1 MHTLPGPIVTAHSI
15 GQPAFFGRLIRA
27 LTHSQLVPL
36 EGGRIRLLFAA
47 CLFCV
52 PLLFVPPTFGQGVGS
67 SGVIRGT
74 VTDPTGGVVPNANV
88 TAVDPQTGLQRTAA
102 TDSSGQFQFG
112 GLPPSN
118 YDMTVRMNGFATE
131 ISKGVVVPIGQTVIA
146 DFQLKVSAVTAE
158 VVVNEA
164 PPVIE
169 TTRGSQSDTVGE
181 RDITD
186 LPIDRRDYLSFSL
199 LMPGVSDS
207 NVIAS
212 NADYRVQQTPQS
224 GLSLYGSNGRGNSVT
239 VDGGESNDDSGGVR
253 LNVSQDAVQEFQINR
268 SNYSAQ
274 LGGASGASINIVTK
288 SGTNTLHGGLF
299 AFFRNSALDARNP
312 FAFSPALVPGEAFS
326 LDAEGL
332 PIKNSLNRQQFGG
345 TVGLPV
351 KKDRT
356 FLFLAFEGL
365 RSDSQDS
372 VPLLTTSSI
381 FAPTA
386 SQAPILGGLAAE
398 GATPVPCLGEAPA
411 ITFLPAATCAF
422 GLQSILTVD
431 PTAAGNPFVSPA
443 ALASRAFVV
452 NQFEQNGGLFPFPI
466 GLYEGSARLDHRF
479 TQNDSSFLRYNA
491 AHLMESDPSLQALI
505 GFSRGTSILNWDST
519 LQGSWFHTFSSDS
532 FNEAR
537 VQWNMYQF
545 NVNSNDP
552 GGPGLD
558 VQGYGFFGRNIFL
571 PSYNTIRRYEFAD
584 NFTITRGRHT
594 LQMGF
599 DELLRNDNS
608 SSDTF
613 LGGRFEF
620 LQLPGGLVSPCL
632 QEPVACGLSPTTA
645 SAPISTLQSWSL
657 GLPSFYEQGFG
668 PPAYILNRPFTA
680 LYFQDSFHLSS
691 GLTLNGGLRYEI
703 DSQSEIMNTY
713 KGDVAPRVSFA
724 WDPVN
729 DGKTVIRGAYGIF
742 YGQIYAQIPA
752 VVKTLGSI
760 NGNRQ
765 IANTL
770 VNILG
775 IPGSPEVNSAAIYQ
789 TLAAE
794 GKIACGTPPAGQPA
808 CITSADLE
816 QFGLTVSHS
825 GPLPPGTVLFS
836 ASPNYRPPQAQ
847 QASFG
852 IEREIGR
859 TTSISADYIFVRTT
873 HLPWAVDTNLLPG
886 APIVTGTGANGL
898 PTNGLPFQD
907 WGSAQCMANP
917 ALCFADPTHTIL
929 QNNQY
934 QSVANANYNGGI
946 LQAQKRFG
954 QNVTLIAN
962 YTYSKA
968 IDQAT
973 DFNSDYSAFDQVNLQ
988 GERAVSDFDQR
999 HKVVIA
1005 ATLQSP
1011 WNSSRW
1017 LSGFELAPIFSYNSK
1032 HPFNLLAGSDIN
1044 GDGHFTNDRPPSAP
1058 RNTGEGPN
1066 YVDFDMRL
1074 SRAFRLGKET
1084 SLNFIAEGFNIAN
1097 RTNYASVNNIVGAT
1111 FAPPF
1116 TVHGTAA
1123 LSPSQ
1128 PLGFTAANAK
1138 REIQLGV
1145 RLAF

>member
-1 MHTLPGPIVTAHSI
+1 MTIQSI
-15 GQPAFFGRLIRA
+15 GTLAPFCWLNSTLTRARRLPLEA
-27 LTHSQLVPL
+27 GGSKKTCFLLAAWLLWVPL
-36 EGGRIRLLFAA
+36 AFA
-47 CLFCV
+47 
-52 PLLFVPPTFGQGVGS
+52 QGVGS

-74 VTDPTGGVVPNANV
+74 VTDPTGGVIPNVNV
-88 TAVDPQTGLQRTAA
+88 TVADPQTGLQRTAV
-102 TDSSGQFQFG
+102 TDSSGQYQFA
-112 GLPPSN
+112 GLPPST
-118 YDMTVRMNGFATE
+118 YSVTARMNGFATE
-131 ISKGVVVPIGQTVIA
+131 ISKGVLVPIGETVIS
-146 DFQLKVSAVTAE
+146 DFHLSVSTVTAE

-169 TTRGSQSDTVGE
+169 TTRGSQADSVGE
-181 RDITD
+181 REITN

-199 LMPGVSDS
+199 LMPGVSNS
-207 NVIAS
+207 NIIAS

-239 VDGGESNDDSGGVR
+239 VDGGEANDDSGGVR

-288 SGTNTLHGGLF
+288 SGTNTMHGGLF
-299 AFFRNSALDARNP
+299 AFFRNDAMDARNP
-312 FAFSPALVPGEAFS
+312 FAFSPALAAGEPFS
-326 LDAEGL
+326 LDAQGQ
-332 PIKNSLNRQQFGG
+332 PIKNSLSRQQFGG
-345 TVGLPV
+345 TLGFPV

-356 FLFLAFEGL
+356 FLFFAFEGL
-365 RSDSQDS
+365 RSDAQDS
-372 VPLLTTSSI
+372 VPLLTSSSI

-386 SQAPILGGLAAE
+386 AQSPILAGLAAE
-398 GATPVPCLGEAPA
+398 GQTPVPCLGEAPA
-411 ITFLPAATCAF
+411 ITLLPAATCAF

-431 PTAAGNPFVSPA
+431 PTATGNPFVSPA
-443 ALASRAFVV
+443 QLASRAFVV

-466 GLYEGSARLDHRF
+466 RQYEGSTRLDHRF
-479 TQNDSSFLRYNA
+479 SQNDSGFLRYSA
-491 AHLMESDPSLQALI
+491 VHLTESDPTLQALV

-519 LQGSWFHTFSSDS
+519 LQGSWFHQFNSGAI
-532 FNEAR
+532 NEAR

-545 NVNSNDP
+545 NVNSNDA

-571 PSYNTIRRYEFAD
+571 PSYNKIRRYEFAD
-584 NFTITRGRHT
+584 NFTFTRGRHT

-599 DELLRNDNS
+599 DELLRGDNS
-608 SSDTF
+608 SSATF

-632 QEPVACGLSPTTA
+632 QVPTACGLSASTA

-668 PPAYILNRPFTA
+668 TPQYILNRPFTSV
-680 LYFQDSFHLSS
+680 YFQDAFHFRP
-691 GLTLNGGLRYEI
+691 GLTLNGGLRYEV
-703 DSQSEIMNTY
+703 DSQPGILNTY
-713 KGDVAPRVSFA
+713 KLDFAPRFSFA
-724 WDPVN
+724 WDPFN
-729 DGKTVIRGAYGIF
+729 NSKTVVRGAYGIF
-742 YGQIYAQIPA
+742 YGQVYAQIPA
-752 VVKTLGSI
+752 VVKTLGNL

-770 VNILG
+770 VSILG
-775 IPGSPEVNSAAIYQ
+775 VPGAPALNSATIYQ

-794 GKIACGTPPAGQPA
+794 GKISCGTPPAGQAA
-808 CITSADLE
+808 CIGPGDLA
-816 QFGLTVSHS
+816 QFGLNVSNS

-836 ASPNYRPPQAQ
+836 GSPHYRPPQAQ

-852 IEREIGR
+852 IEREIGA
-859 TTSISADYIFVRTT
+859 TTSISADYIYVHTT
-873 HLPWAVDTNLLPG
+873 HLPWAVDTNLLAG

-907 WGSAQCMANP
+907 WGSAQCVEDP
-917 ALCFADPTHTIL
+917 GLCFADPTHTIL

-934 QSVANANYNGGI
+934 QSIAEAVYNGGI
-946 LQAQKRFG
+946 LQVKKRFG
-954 QNVTLIAN
+954 QNLTLLGN

-968 IDQAT
+968 IDQST
-973 DFNSDYSAFDQVNLQ
+973 DFNSDYSAFDQVNLHA
-988 GERAVSDFDQR
+988 ERAVSDFDQR
-999 HKVVIA
+999 HKVVVA
-1005 ATLQSP
+1005 GTLQSP
-1011 WNSSRW
+1011 WSNSRW
-1017 LSGFELAPIFSYNSK
+1017 LSGFELAPIVSYNSG

-1058 RNTGEGPN
+1058 RNSGLGPN

-1074 SRAFRLGKET
+1074 SRAFRFRNEY
-1084 SLNFIAEGFNIAN
+1084 SLNFTAEGFNIAN

-1111 FAPPF
+1111 FAPSF
-1116 TVHGTAA
+1116 NVHGTAA

-1128 PLGFTAANAK
+1128 PLGFTAADSK

>member
-1 MHTLPGPIVTAHSI
+1 VATQSLSTTAPIY
-15 GQPAFFGRLIRA
+15 RLIST
-27 LTHSQLVPL
+27 LTHARQSSLGRPKKRCLLLAAWLLWVPL
-36 EGGRIRLLFAA
+36 TYA
-47 CLFCV
+47 
-52 PLLFVPPTFGQGVGS
+52 QGVGA

-74 VTDPTGGVVPNANV
+74 VTDPTGGVIPNANV
-88 TAVDPQTGLQRTAA
+88 TVADAQNGLQRTAV
-102 TDSSGQFQFG
+102 TDSSGQYQFS
-112 GLPPSN
+112 GLPPTTYSV
-118 YDMTVRMNGFATE
+118 TVRTTGFATE
-131 ISKGVVVPIGQTVIA
+131 ISNGVLVPIGETVIT
-146 DFQLKVSAVTAE
+146 DFHLKVSTVSAE

-169 TTRGSQSDTVGE
+169 VTRGSQADSVGE
-181 RDITD
+181 QAITN

-199 LMPGVSDS
+199 LMPGVSNS
-207 NVIAS
+207 NIIAS

-239 VDGGESNDDSGGVR
+239 VDGGEANDESGGVR

-274 LGGASGASINIVTK
+274 LGGASGASINILTK

-299 AFFRNSALDARNP
+299 AFFRNDAMDARDP
-312 FAFSPALVPGEAFS
+312 FAFSPALVAGDPFS
-326 LDAEGL
+326 LDAQGQ
-332 PIKNSLNRQQFGG
+332 PIKNSLSRQQFGG

-356 FLFLAFEGL
+356 FLFFAFEGL
-365 RSDSQDS
+365 RSDAQDS

-386 SQAPILGGLAAE
+386 AQGPILAGLAAE
-398 GATPVPCLGEAPA
+398 GQTPVPCLGQAPA
-411 ITFLPAATCAF
+411 ITLLPAATCAF

-452 NQFEQNGGLFPFPI
+452 NQFEQNGGVFPFPI
-466 GLYEGSARLDHRF
+466 REYEGSTRLDHRF
-479 TQNDSSFLRYNA
+479 SQNDSAFLRYSA
-491 AHLMESDPSLQALI
+491 AHLTESDPTLQALV

-519 LQGSWFHTFSSDS
+519 LQGSWFHQFNSGAI
-532 FNEAR
+532 NEAR
-537 VQWNMYQF
+537 VQWNMYKF
-545 NVNSNDP
+545 NVNTNDP

-558 VQGYGFFGRNIFL
+558 VQGFGFFGRNIFL
-571 PSYNTIRRYEFAD
+571 PSYNMIRRYEFAD
-584 NFTITRGRHT
+584 NFTLNRGRHT

-599 DELLRNDNS
+599 SELLRGDNS
-608 SSDTF
+608 SSATF
-613 LGGRFEF
+613 FGGRFEF

-632 QEPVACGLSPTTA
+632 QVPAACGLSATTA

-668 PPAYILNRPFTA
+668 EPNYILNRPFTA
-680 LYFQDSFHLSS
+680 IYFQDAFHLRP
-691 GLTLNGGLRYEI
+691 GLTLNAGLRYEV
-703 DSQSEIMNTY
+703 DSQPGVLNTY
-713 KGDVAPRVSFA
+713 HLDLAPRFSFA
-724 WDPVN
+724 WDPFN
-729 DGKTVIRGAYGIF
+729 NGKTVVRGAYGIF
-742 YGQIYAQIPA
+742 YGQVYAQIPA
-752 VVKTLGSI
+752 VVKTLGNL

-770 VNILG
+770 VSILG
-775 IPGSPEVNSAAIYQ
+775 VPGKPALNSATIYQ

-794 GKIACGTPPAGQPA
+794 GKISCGAPPAGQAA
-808 CITSADLE
+808 CIGPADLA
-816 QFGLTVSHS
+816 QFGLNVSNS

-836 ASPNYRPPQAQ
+836 GSPHYRPPQAQ
-847 QASFG
+847 QVSFG
-852 IEREIGR
+852 IEREIAGG
-859 TTSISADYIFVRTT
+859 TSISANYIYVHTT

-886 APIVTGTGANGL
+886 APIVTGTGADGL

-907 WGSAQCMANP
+907 WGAAQCVENP
-917 ALCFADPTHTIL
+917 GLCFADPTHTIL

-934 QSVANANYNGGI
+934 QSIAEAVYNGGI
-946 LQAQKRFG
+946 LEARKRFG
-954 QNVTLIAN
+954 QSLTLIGN

-968 IDQAT
+968 IDDTT
-973 DFNSDYSAFDQVNLQ
+973 DFNSDYSAFDQVNLHA
-988 GERAVSDFDQR
+988 ERAVSDFDQR
-999 HKVVIA
+999 HKVIFA

-1011 WNSSRW
+1011 WNNSRW
-1017 LSGFELAPIFSYNSK
+1017 LSGFELAPIFSYNSG

-1058 RNTGEGPN
+1058 RNSGLGPN
-1066 YVDFDMRL
+1066 YADFDMRV
-1074 SRAFRLGKET
+1074 SRAFRFRSEY
-1084 SLNFIAEGFNIAN
+1084 SLNLTAEGFNIAN

-1111 FAPPF
+1111 FAPSF
-1116 TVHGTAA
+1116 NVHGTAA

-1138 REIQLGV
+1138 REIQLGA
-1145 RLAF
+1145 RLTF

>member
-1 MHTLPGPIVTAHSI
+1 MATQSISAAAPIY
-15 GQPAFFGRLIRA
+15 RLISTLTRA
-27 LTHSQLVPL
+27 RLSSLGWPKKSCLLLAAWLLWVPL
-36 EGGRIRLLFAA
+36 TYA
-47 CLFCV
+47 
-52 PLLFVPPTFGQGVGS
+52 QGVGA

-74 VTDPTGGVVPNANV
+74 VTDPTGGVIPNANV
-88 TAVDPQTGLQRTAA
+88 TVADAQNGLQRTAV
-102 TDSSGQFQFG
+102 TDSSGQYQFS
-112 GLPPSN
+112 GLPPTTYSV
-118 YDMTVRMNGFATE
+118 TVRTTGFATE
-131 ISKGVVVPIGQTVIA
+131 ISNGVLVPIGETVIT
-146 DFQLKVSAVTAE
+146 DFHLKVSTVTAE

-169 TTRGSQSDTVGE
+169 VTRGSQADSIGE
-181 RDITD
+181 QAITN

-199 LMPGVSDS
+199 LMPGVSNS
-207 NVIAS
+207 NIIAS

-239 VDGGESNDDSGGVR
+239 VDGGEANDESGGVR

-299 AFFRNSALDARNP
+299 AFFRNDAMDARDP
-312 FAFSPALVPGEAFS
+312 FAFSPALAAGEPFS
-326 LDAEGL
+326 LDAQGQ
-332 PIKNSLNRQQFGG
+332 PIKNSLSRQQFGG

-356 FLFLAFEGL
+356 FLFFAFEGL
-365 RSDSQDS
+365 RSDAQDS

-386 SQAPILGGLAAE
+386 AQGPILAGLAAE
-398 GATPVPCLGEAPA
+398 GQTPVPCLGQAPA
-411 ITFLPAATCAF
+411 ITLLPAATCAF

-431 PTAAGNPFVSPA
+431 PTAAGNPFVTPA

-452 NQFEQNGGLFPFPI
+452 NQFEQNGGVFPFPI
-466 GLYEGSARLDHRF
+466 REYEGSTRLDHRF
-479 TQNDSSFLRYNA
+479 SQNDSAFLRYSA
-491 AHLMESDPSLQALI
+491 AHLTESDPTLQALV

-519 LQGSWFHTFSSDS
+519 LQGSWFHQFNSGAI
-532 FNEAR
+532 NEAR
-537 VQWNMYQF
+537 VQWNMYKF
-545 NVNSNDP
+545 NVNTNDP

-558 VQGYGFFGRNIFL
+558 VQGFGFFGRNIFL
-571 PSYNTIRRYEFAD
+571 PSYNMIRRYEFAD
-584 NFTITRGRHT
+584 NFTLNRGRHT

-599 DELLRNDNS
+599 SELLRADNS
-608 SSDTF
+608 SSATF
-613 LGGRFEF
+613 FGGRFEF

-632 QEPVACGLSPTTA
+632 QVPAACGLSASTA

-668 PPAYILNRPFTA
+668 EPNYILNRPFTA
-680 LYFQDSFHLSS
+680 IYFQDSFHLRP
-691 GLTLNGGLRYEI
+691 GLTLNAGLRYEV
-703 DSQSEIMNTY
+703 DSQPGVLNTY
-713 KGDVAPRVSFA
+713 HLDLAPRFSFA
-724 WDPVN
+724 WDPFN
-729 DGKTVIRGAYGIF
+729 DGKTVVRGAYGIF
-742 YGQIYAQIPA
+742 YGQVYAQIPA
-752 VVKTLGSI
+752 VVKTLGNL

-770 VNILG
+770 VSILG
-775 IPGSPEVNSAAIYQ
+775 VPGKPALNSATIYQ

-794 GKIACGTPPAGQPA
+794 GKISCGAPPAGQAA
-808 CITSADLE
+808 CIGPADLA
-816 QFGLTVSHS
+816 QFGLNVSNS

-836 ASPNYRPPQAQ
+836 GSPHYRPPQAQ
-847 QASFG
+847 QVSFG
-852 IEREIGR
+852 IEREIGGG
-859 TTSISADYIFVRTT
+859 TSISANYIYVHTT

-886 APIVTGTGANGL
+886 APIVTGTGADGL

-907 WGSAQCMANP
+907 WGAAQCVVNP

-934 QSVANANYNGGI
+934 QSIAEAVYNGGI
-946 LQAQKRFG
+946 VQARKRFG
-954 QNVTLIAN
+954 QSLTLIGN

-968 IDQAT
+968 IDDTT
-973 DFNSDYSAFDQVNLQ
+973 DFNSDYSAFDQVNLHA
-988 GERAVSDFDQR
+988 ERAVSDFDQR
-999 HKVVIA
+999 HKVIFA

-1011 WNSSRW
+1011 WNNSRW
-1017 LSGFELAPIFSYNSK
+1017 LSGFELAPIFSYNSG

-1058 RNTGEGPN
+1058 RNSGLGPN
-1066 YVDFDMRL
+1066 YADFDMRL
-1074 SRAFRLGKET
+1074 SRAFRFRGES
-1084 SLNFIAEGFNIAN
+1084 SLNLTAEGFNIVN

-1111 FAPPF
+1111 FAPSF
-1116 TVHGTAA
+1116 NVHGTAD

-1138 REIQLGV
+1138 REIQLGA
-1145 RLAF
+1145 RLTF

>member
-1 MHTLPGPIVTAHSI
+1 
-15 GQPAFFGRLIRA
+15 
-27 LTHSQLVPL
+27 
-36 EGGRIRLLFAA
+36 
-47 CLFCV
+47 
-52 PLLFVPPTFGQGVGS
+52 
-67 SGVIRGT
+67 
-74 VTDPTGGVVPNANV
+74 VVPDANV
-88 TAVDPQTGLQRTAA
+88 TVADPQTGLQRTAV
-102 TDSSGQFQFG
+102 TGSTGQYQFSD
-112 GLPPSN
+112 LPPTT
-118 YDMTVRMNGFATE
+118 YDVTVRASGFATE
-131 ISKGVVVPIGQTVIA
+131 ISKGVVVPIGETVMA
-146 DFQLKVSAVTAE
+146 DFRLSVSTVTAE
-158 VVVNEA
+158 IVVNEA
-164 PPVIE
+164 PPTIE
-169 TTRGSQSDTVGE
+169 TTRGSQADSVGE
-181 RDITD
+181 RSITN

-199 LMPGVSDS
+199 LMPGVSNS
-207 NVIAS
+207 NIIAS

-239 VDGGESNDDSGGVR
+239 VDGGEANDESGGVR

-288 SGTNTLHGGLF
+288 SGTNTMHGGLF
-299 AFFRNSALDARNP
+299 AFFRNDAMDARNP

-326 LDAEGL
+326 LDSQGQ

-345 TVGLPV
+345 TIGFPV

-356 FLFLAFEGL
+356 FLFFAFEGL
-365 RSDSQDS
+365 RSDDQDS

-386 SQAPILGGLAAE
+386 AQGPILAGLAAE
-398 GATPVPCLGEAPA
+398 GQTPVPCLGEAPA
-411 ITFLPAATCAF
+411 ITLLPAATCAF

-431 PTAAGNPFVSPA
+431 PTAAGNPFVTPA
-443 ALASRAFVV
+443 QLASRAFVV

-466 GLYEGSARLDHRF
+466 RQYEGSTRLDHRF
-479 TQNDSSFLRYNA
+479 SQNDSGFLRYSA
-491 AHLMESDPSLQALI
+491 AHLMESDPTLQALV

-519 LQGSWFHTFSSDS
+519 LQGSWFHQFSSNAI
-532 FNEAR
+532 NEAR
-537 VQWNMYQF
+537 VQWNMYKF
-545 NVNSNDP
+545 NVNSNDA

-558 VQGYGFFGRNIFL
+558 VQGFGFFGRNIFL
-571 PSYNTIRRYEFAD
+571 PSYNMIRRYEFAD
-584 NFTITRGRHT
+584 NFILTRGRHT

-599 DELLRNDNS
+599 DELLRQDNS
-608 SSDTF
+608 ASATF

-632 QEPVACGLSPTTA
+632 EVPTACGLSASTA

-668 PPAYILNRPFTA
+668 EPSYLLNRPLTA
-680 LYFQDSFHLSS
+680 LYFQDSFHFRPN
-691 GLTLNGGLRYEI
+691 LTLNGGLRYEL
-703 DSQSEIMNTY
+703 DSQPSILNTY
-713 KGDVAPRVSFA
+713 KLDFAPRFSFA
-724 WDPVN
+724 WDPFSDN
-729 DGKTVIRGAYGIF
+729 RTVVRGAYGIF

-752 VVKTLGSI
+752 VVKTLGNL
-760 NGNRQ
+760 NGTRQ

-770 VNILG
+770 ISILG
-775 IPGSPEVNSAAIYQ
+775 VPGAPALNSAAIYQ

-794 GKIACGTPPAGQPA
+794 GKISCGAPPAGQAA
-808 CITSADLE
+808 CIGPGDLA
-816 QFGLTVSHS
+816 QFGLNVSNS

-836 ASPNYRPPQAQ
+836 GSPHYRPPQAQ

-852 IEREIGR
+852 IEREIGQG
-859 TTSISADYIFVRTT
+859 TSVSADYIYVHTT

-886 APIVTGTGANGL
+886 APIVTGTGADGL

-907 WGSAQCMANP
+907 WGSAQCVADP

-934 QSVANANYNGGI
+934 QSIAEAVYNGGI
-946 LQAQKRFG
+946 LEVRRRFS
-954 QNVTLIAN
+954 QNISIIAN

-968 IDQAT
+968 IDQST
-973 DFNSDYSAFDQVNLQ
+973 DFNSDYSAFDQVNLRA
-988 GERAVSDFDQR
+988 ERAVSDFDQR
-999 HKVVIA
+999 HKVVFA
-1005 ATLQSP
+1005 ATLESP
-1011 WNSSRW
+1011 WTSSRW
-1017 LSGFELAPIFSYNSK
+1017 LSGFELAPIVSYNSG

-1058 RNTGEGPN
+1058 RNSGLGPN
-1066 YVDFDMRL
+1066 YADFDMRL
-1074 SRAFRLGKET
+1074 ARVFKIRNEY
-1084 SLNFIAEGFNIAN
+1084 SLNFTAEGFNIAN

-1111 FAPPF
+1111 FAPSF
-1116 TVHGTAA
+1116 NVHGTAA

>member
-1 MHTLPGPIVTAHSI
+1 MATQSISAAAPIY
-15 GQPAFFGRLIRA
+15 RLISTLTRA
-27 LTHSQLVPL
+27 RLSSLGWPKKSCLLLAASLLWVPL
-36 EGGRIRLLFAA
+36 TYA
-47 CLFCV
+47 
-52 PLLFVPPTFGQGVGS
+52 QGVGA

-74 VTDPTGGVVPNANV
+74 VTDPTGGVIPNANV
-88 TAVDPQTGLQRTAA
+88 TVADAQNGLQRTAV
-102 TDSSGQFQFG
+102 TDSSGQYQFS
-112 GLPPSN
+112 GLPPATYSV
-118 YDMTVRMNGFATE
+118 TVRTAGFATE
-131 ISKGVVVPIGQTVIA
+131 ISNGVLVPIGETVIT
-146 DFQLKVSAVTAE
+146 DFHLKVSTVSAE

-169 TTRGSQSDTVGE
+169 VTRGSQADSIGE
-181 RDITD
+181 QAITN

-199 LMPGVSDS
+199 LMPGVSNS
-207 NVIAS
+207 NIIAS

-239 VDGGESNDDSGGVR
+239 VDGGEANDESGGVR

-299 AFFRNSALDARNP
+299 AFFRNDAMDARDP
-312 FAFSPALVPGEAFS
+312 FAFSPALTAGEPFS
-326 LDAEGL
+326 LDAEGQ
-332 PIKNSLNRQQFGG
+332 PIKNSLSRQQFGG
-345 TVGLPV
+345 TVGVPV
-351 KKDRT
+351 RKDRT
-356 FLFLAFEGL
+356 FLFFAFEGL
-365 RSDSQDS
+365 RSDAQDS

-386 SQAPILGGLAAE
+386 AQGPILAGLAAE
-398 GATPVPCLGEAPA
+398 GQTPVPCLGQAPA
-411 ITFLPAATCAF
+411 ITLLPAATCAF

-452 NQFEQNGGLFPFPI
+452 NQFEQNGGVFPFPI
-466 GLYEGSARLDHRF
+466 REYEGSTRLDHRF
-479 TQNDSSFLRYNA
+479 SQNDSAFLRYSA
-491 AHLMESDPSLQALI
+491 AHLTESDPTLQALV

-519 LQGSWFHTFSSDS
+519 LQGSWFHQFNSGAI
-532 FNEAR
+532 NEAR
-537 VQWNMYQF
+537 VQWNMYKF
-545 NVNSNDP
+545 NVNTNDP

-558 VQGYGFFGRNIFL
+558 VQGFGFFGRNIFL
-571 PSYNTIRRYEFAD
+571 PSYNMIRRYEFAD
-584 NFTITRGRHT
+584 NFTLNRGRHT

-599 DELLRNDNS
+599 SELLRADNS
-608 SSDTF
+608 SSATF
-613 LGGRFEF
+613 FGGRFEF

-632 QEPVACGLSPTTA
+632 QVPAACGLSASTA

-668 PPAYILNRPFTA
+668 EPNYILNRPFTA
-680 LYFQDSFHLSS
+680 IYFQDSFHLRP
-691 GLTLNGGLRYEI
+691 GLTLNAGLRYEV
-703 DSQSEIMNTY
+703 DSQPGVLNTY
-713 KGDVAPRVSFA
+713 HLDLAPRFSFA
-724 WDPVN
+724 WDPFN
-729 DGKTVIRGAYGIF
+729 DGKTVVRGAYGIF
-742 YGQIYAQIPA
+742 YGQVYAQIPA
-752 VVKTLGSI
+752 VVKTLGNL

-770 VNILG
+770 VSILG
-775 IPGSPEVNSAAIYQ
+775 VPGKPALNSATIYQ

-794 GKIACGTPPAGQPA
+794 GKISCGVPPAGQAA
-808 CITSADLE
+808 CIGPADLA
-816 QFGLTVSHS
+816 QFGLNVSNS

-836 ASPNYRPPQAQ
+836 GSPHYRPPQAQ
-847 QASFG
+847 QVSFG
-852 IEREIGR
+852 IEREIGGG
-859 TTSISADYIFVRTT
+859 TSISANYIYVHTT

-886 APIVTGTGANGL
+886 APIVTGTGADGL

-907 WGSAQCMANP
+907 WGAAQCVVNP

-934 QSVANANYNGGI
+934 QSIAEAVYNGGI
-946 LQAQKRFG
+946 VQARKRFG
-954 QNVTLIAN
+954 QSLTLIGN

-968 IDQAT
+968 IDDTT
-973 DFNSDYSAFDQVNLQ
+973 DFNSDYSAFDQVNLHA
-988 GERAVSDFDQR
+988 ERAVSDFDQR
-999 HKVVIA
+999 HKVIFA

-1011 WNSSRW
+1011 WNNSRW
-1017 LSGFELAPIFSYNSK
+1017 LSGFELAPIFSYNSG

-1058 RNTGEGPN
+1058 RNSGLGPN
-1066 YVDFDMRL
+1066 YADFDMRL
-1074 SRAFRLGKET
+1074 SRAFRFRGES
-1084 SLNFIAEGFNIAN
+1084 SLNLTAEGFNIVN

-1111 FAPPF
+1111 FAPSF
-1116 TVHGTAA
+1116 NVHGTAD

-1138 REIQLGV
+1138 REIQLGA
-1145 RLAF
+1145 RLTF

>member
-1 MHTLPGPIVTAHSI
+1 MATQFMTAAPIY
-15 GQPAFFGRLIRA
+15 RLISTLTRA
-27 LTHSQLVPL
+27 RLCSLGWPKKSCLLLAAWLLWVPL
-36 EGGRIRLLFAA
+36 TYA
-47 CLFCV
+47 
-52 PLLFVPPTFGQGVGS
+52 QGVGA

-74 VTDPTGGVVPNANV
+74 VTDPTGGVIPNANV
-88 TAVDPQTGLQRTAA
+88 TVADAQNGLQRTAV
-102 TDSSGQFQFG
+102 TDSSGQYQFS
-112 GLPPSN
+112 GLPPTTYSV
-118 YDMTVRMNGFATE
+118 TVRTTGFATE
-131 ISKGVVVPIGQTVIA
+131 ISNGVLVPIGETVIT
-146 DFQLKVSAVTAE
+146 DFHLKVSTVTAE

-169 TTRGSQSDTVGE
+169 VTRGSQADSVGE
-181 RDITD
+181 QAITN

-199 LMPGVSDS
+199 LMPGVSNS

-299 AFFRNSALDARNP
+299 AFFRNDAMDARNP
-312 FAFSPALVPGEAFS
+312 FAFSPALAAGEPFS
-326 LDAEGL
+326 LDAQGQ
-332 PIKNSLNRQQFGG
+332 PIKNSLSRQQFGG

-356 FLFLAFEGL
+356 FLFFAFEGL
-365 RSDSQDS
+365 RSDAQDS

-386 SQAPILGGLAAE
+386 SQAPIIGGLATE
-398 GATPVPCLGEAPA
+398 GETPVPCLGQAPA
-411 ITFLPAATCAF
+411 ITFVPAATCAF
-422 GLQSILTVD
+422 GLQSILTTD
-431 PTAAGNPFVSPA
+431 PTAVGNPFVSPA

-452 NQFEQNGGLFPFPI
+452 NQFEQNGGVFPFPI
-466 GLYEGSARLDHRF
+466 REYEGSTRLDHRF
-479 TQNDSSFLRYNA
+479 SQNDSAFLRYSA
-491 AHLMESDPSLQALI
+491 AHLTESDPTLQALV

-519 LQGSWFHTFSSDS
+519 LQGSWFHQFNGGAI
-532 FNEAR
+532 NEAR
-537 VQWNMYQF
+537 VQWNMYKF

-571 PSYNTIRRYEFAD
+571 PSYNMIRRYEFAD
-584 NFTITRGRHT
+584 NFTLNRGRHT

-599 DELLRNDNS
+599 SELLRGDNS
-608 SSDTF
+608 SSATF

-632 QEPVACGLSPTTA
+632 QVPAACGLSATTA
-645 SAPISTLQSWSL
+645 PAPISTLQSWSL

-668 PPAYILNRPFTA
+668 EPNYILNRPFTA
-680 LYFQDSFHLSS
+680 IYFQDAFHLRP
-691 GLTLNGGLRYEI
+691 GLTLNGGLRYEV
-703 DSQSEIMNTY
+703 DSQPSVLNTY
-713 KGDVAPRVSFA
+713 HLDLAPRFSFA
-724 WDPVN
+724 WDPFN
-729 DGKTVIRGAYGIF
+729 NGKTVVRGAYGIF
-742 YGQIYAQIPA
+742 YGQVYAQIPA
-752 VVKTLGSI
+752 VVKTLGNL

-770 VNILG
+770 VTILG
-775 IPGSPEVNSAAIYQ
+775 VPGKPALNSATIYQ

-794 GKIACGTPPAGQPA
+794 GKISCGAPPSGQAA
-808 CITSADLE
+808 CIGPADLA
-816 QFGLTVSHS
+816 QFGLNVSNS

-836 ASPNYRPPQAQ
+836 GSPHYRPPQAQ

-852 IEREIGR
+852 IEREIGGG
-859 TTSISADYIFVRTT
+859 TSISANYIYVHTT
-873 HLPWAVDTNLLPG
+873 HLPWAVDTNLLAG
-886 APIVTGTGANGL
+886 APIVTGTGADGL

-907 WGSAQCMANP
+907 WGAAQCVVNP

-946 LQAQKRFG
+946 LEARKRFG
-954 QNVTLIAN
+954 QSVTLIGN

-968 IDQAT
+968 IDQST
-973 DFNSDYSAFDQVNLQ
+973 DFNSDYSAFDQVNLHA
-988 GERAVSDFDQR
+988 ERAVSDFDQR
-999 HKVVIA
+999 HKVVVA

-1017 LSGFELAPIFSYNSK
+1017 LTGFELAPIFSYNSK

-1058 RNTGEGPN
+1058 RNSGLGPN
-1066 YVDFDMRL
+1066 YADFDMRL
-1074 SRAFRLGKET
+1074 SRAFRFRGES

-1111 FAPPF
+1111 FAPSF
-1116 TVHGTAA
+1116 NVHGTAD

-1138 REIQLGV
+1138 REIQLGA
-1145 RLAF
+1145 RLTF